1 MRITDSDNMATFS
14 ELCKKLE
21 ELDSETFN
29 AVFNKK
35 STDVLT
41 GLTALSDGNAAINAY
56 LHFILASVAADG
68 VLDESEFRL
77 LKPMFDNM
85 DGQDVSYERAKE
97 MFSEMGLDQPGAY
110 QEVVDTMLDIIGEVS
125 EEMKDD
131 IVMLCL
137 MTCAVDGTISDKE
150 KAWIKQLV
158 TPLEVPVMDVI
169 EAFLDKAGAFVL
181 ATTDGDQP
189 RMRVLGLKIKLDG
202 KLYFAVGTFKDVYA
216 QLQKNAKC
224 ELLAY
229 SGLDFLRWDGTA
241 TFVKDDRLMPIVE
254 NMMPDLVRMYREMG
268 WELGFFTLEG
278 GSAEVVNVSNTKK
291 KLF

>member
-1 MRITDSDNMATFS
+1 MATFN
-14 ELCKKLE
+14 ELCKHLE
-21 ELDSETFN
+21 DLDPETFN

-68 VLDESEFRL
+68 VLSENEFIL
-77 LKPMFDNM
+77 LKPMFDSM
-85 DGQDVSYERAKE
+85 DGADVSYDRAKE
-97 MFSEMGLDQPGAY
+97 IFAEMGLDDPSAY
-110 QEVVDTMLDIIGEVS
+110 KEVVDTMVDIIGIVS

-137 MTCAVDGTISDKE
+137 MTCAVDGEVSDKE
-150 KAWIKQLV
+150 KEWIKQLV

-181 ATTDGDQP
+181 ATNDGDQP

-202 KLYFAVGTFKDVYA
+202 KLFFAVGTFKDVYA
-216 QLQKNAKC
+216 QLKKNPKC
-224 ELLAY
+224 EILAY
-229 SGLDFLRWDGTA
+229 SGPDFLRWDGTA
-241 TFVKDDRLMPIVE
+241 AFVEDDRLMPIVAE
-254 NMMPDLVRMYREMG
+254 MMPDLVKVYDEMG
-268 WELGFFTLEG
+268 WKLGFFTLEG
-278 GSAEVVNVSNTKK
+278 GSAEFINVNNQKK